1 MSANKSLGANLLVL
15 LMIGLFP
22 LIVRAASFSPASR
35 RMSSSDQQY
44 VSEPVAP
51 LLSRP
56 VSALP
61 RPAVLFQ
68 AVFPGRIARLPSQ
81 DVLNPLAS
89 DDPLLALHLQNNSQS
104 PAPERTFEG
113 ISNLSMLTPPDP
125 NGDVGLAHY
134 VQMVNVYFSVYDKK
148 GSQLVAPTWLP
159 ELFAELPVCGVSDR
173 GDPIVLY
180 DAQADRWLLSQIAS
194 SASADYICVAIS
206 QTGDPTGS
214 FYLYEFEMLD
224 FPDYFKFGV
233 WPDAQSNAYLMTAS
247 ESPYTAY
254 AFDRQKMLAGEQ
266 ASFVR
271 FTGQTNFLLP
281 ADVDGAAPPLGAPGY
296 FYTFKDNYAHGGID
310 RLEIF
315 ALDVDWDTPEAAAFS
330 QIASLPIST
339 YSYTVCGAFQ
349 MRCIPQKGTFQKL
362 DAVSEWPMHRLVY
375 RNFGDHE
382 TLAGNFTVD
391 VGGDRAGIRWFELRK
406 TDADWFLYQ
415 EGTYAPSSEHF
426 WMGSLALDRQGN
438 MALGYSASSLT
449 SFPDIRYA
457 TRLAG
462 DPLGSFGSEV
472 ILMDGGGSQTGS
484 NRWGDYS
491 AMSVDP
497 VDDCT
502 FWYTNEYYPISSSNG
517 WHTRIGQFVL
527 PGCRPV
533 EADFALR
540 KSAQVAQALPGQLL
554 PYTIEVANLGPDD
567 LISST
572 ISTRLVMTDTLPTGS
587 SFHAL
592 SAPSNW
598 VCEADSLWVTCSTD
612 SLPAGITDTLLLT
625 LTMPITPQVVV
636 NTAVLSDLEGID
648 FNLANQTSSAKV
660 VVDTTPVVLE
670 ADLALRK
677 SAQVVQALP
686 GQLLPYTIEV
696 ANLGPDDLISSTIST
711 RLVMTD
717 TLPAGSSFH
726 AFSAPSNWVCE
737 AGSSF
742 VTCSTG
748 SLPVGITD
756 TLLLTL
762 TMPITPQVV
771 VNTAILSDLEGIDFN
786 LANQTSSATV
796 VVDTAPVANGD
807 CYTTTENI
815 PLNVLAPG
823 VLLNDTDSDFPAP
836 LLALTATL
844 LTDPAN
850 GTVTLGSDGAFQYT
864 PAAYFSGQDSFIYQV
879 SDGLLSANA
888 TVWISVT
895 MNTLVNHAPQV
906 SLIGDVTLYEGQ
918 VFSQTGSFTDWDST
932 NWQAE
937 VNYGDGSGIYPLVLP
952 AEKTFWLGHAYLQN
966 GVYPVTV
973 TISDG
978 LDAGANAISVT
989 VLNAAPLLAALPD
1002 QTVISGQSVTIT
1014 GVLTDAGVL
1023 DEHVAEI
1030 EWSPGIT
1037 TSVHLAAGV
1046 TEFVMSHVY
1055 SVTKNII
1062 VSVSVRVMDGDGA
1075 QNVRT
1080 LTITIIRP
1088 KNLLFAPFIFR
1099 SP

>member
-61 RPAVLFQ
+61 RPAVLSQ
-68 AVFPGRIARLPSQ
+68 AVLPGRIARLPSQ

-89 DDPLLALHLQNNSQS
+89 GDPLLALHLQNNSQS

-598 VCEADSLWVTCSTD
+598 VCEA
-612 SLPAGITDTLLLT
+612 
-625 LTMPITPQVVV
+625 
-636 NTAVLSDLEGID
+636 
-648 FNLANQTSSAKV
+648 
-660 VVDTTPVVLE
+660 
-670 ADLALRK
+670 
-677 SAQVVQALP
+677 
-686 GQLLPYTIEV
+686 
-696 ANLGPDDLISSTIST
+696 
-711 RLVMTD
+711 
-717 TLPAGSSFH
+717 
-726 AFSAPSNWVCE
+726 
-737 AGSSF
+737 GSSF